1 MKLKRLTVTAIAGL
15 VAATGLLG
23 FAALGGSE
31 LTASAAEEAP
41 SSETSDY
48 VRYSEIADHLNAL
61 NVCRVEATNP
71 NYRLRLSSNGIFVP
85 NSSGALWYTN
95 KSSVYLPVNSA
106 GRPAYAYAAA
116 FQDDLQLGM
125 TYCQDNYEV
134 EPFDTPVTEYTASY
148 IPDSYD
154 IDGVNV
160 WAHGGGNGDIIK
172 YTILYEGTYSNSEL
186 VIPWVGYSSTNTFR
200 TGHYV
205 DGEEVIFYIRTGPR
219 RVSIWANREVYL
231 GREDAFAFRVE

>member
-1 MKLKRLTVTAIAGL
+1 MMKLKRLTVTAVAGL

-31 LTASAAEEAP
+31 LTASAAEVAP

-48 VRYSEIADHLNAL
+48 VRYSAIADQLYAL

-85 NSSGALWYTN
+85 NSSGSLWYTN
-95 KSSVYLPVNSA
+95 QSSVYLPVNSA
-106 GRPAYAYAAA
+106 GEPAYVYAAA

-125 TYCQDNYEV
+125 AYHPSNYV
-134 EPFDTPVTEYTASY
+134 VKPFDTPVTEYTASY

-160 WAHGGGNGDIIK
+160 WAHGGGDGDTIK
-172 YTILYEGTYSNSEL
+172 YTILYEGKYRDDALDVKTEESE
-186 VIPWVGYSSTNTFR
+186 NTFR

-205 DGEEVIFYIRTGPR
+205 DGEEVILYVRVR
-219 RVSIWANREVYL
+219 RYSVSIRANIEVYL